1 MKKGPLQKQK
11 TVNSHSI
18 AMQQYLP
25 FTKMEKRY
33 YLPKLGD
40 SETIIVRLDG
50 KGMTKKFLRNNLISE
65 SHFSAMKQ
73 MMQNIVKHCPYIA
86 FAYSTNDEVS
96 FVIKDNAIT
105 SNQIERRAEKLLSY
119 LSGFVSSLYSLSIS
133 DKTEKRA
140 YSFDSRAIIV
150 KDSETLKNYYC
161 LRQKIAIGYF
171 IEKLCTKNNL
181 PQKEYT
187 IDKIKEALRSKDN
200 SWDDYPPYVPWGY
213 VGFYNNT
220 NTWIVEIAK
229 SFETDWDTYTI
240 KIKE

>member
-11 TVNSHSI
+11 IVNSHSI

-25 FTKMEKRY
+25 FIKMEKRY

-73 MMQNIVKHCPYIA
+73 MMQGIVKHCPYIT

-119 LSGFVSSLYSLSIS
+119 LSGFVSSLYTLGIS

-150 KDSETLKNYYC
+150 NNSEALKHYYC

-171 IEKLCTKNNL
+171 IEKLCIKNSL
-181 PQKEYT
+181 PQKAYT
-187 IDKIKEALRSKDN
+187 IDEIKIALKSKGNDWDN
-200 SWDDYPPYVPWGY
+200 YPQYIPWGY
-213 VGFYNNT
+213 VGFYDDT
-220 NTWIVEIAK
+220 NTWIVEEAK
-229 SFETDWDTYTI
+229 SFETDWTYYTI
-240 KIKE
+240 KTRE